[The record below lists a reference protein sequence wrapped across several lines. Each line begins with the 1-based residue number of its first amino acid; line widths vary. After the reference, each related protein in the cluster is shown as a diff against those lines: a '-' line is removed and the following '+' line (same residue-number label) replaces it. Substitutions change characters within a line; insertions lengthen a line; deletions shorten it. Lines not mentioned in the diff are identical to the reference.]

1 MKTLNWLIMSMFLLA
16 GCASLTPSFWYCRK
30 VGIVAGQERF
40 QSRLRGLVG
49 CCGGQLEDRAGI
61 GLGVISPGVE
71 QVHLT
76 VLLPT
81 GTSGIKARLLP
92 VEPRFHPR
100 IRGLDDGAVVKD
112 SLLHAIEMALDGVLR
127 LLRRRH
133 RVALESLQPAVD
145 PMELDPEFAAKA
157 VNMLAHV
164 SCSSSAACSVRRP
177 LGAREPLRPYGRY
190 GDGGTKSCAVTNSR
204 GSTVTAGAH
213 DVLLG
218 TTREIH
224 RIPD

>member
-1 MKTLNWLIMSMFLLA
+1 MNWLIMSMFLLA
-16 GCASLTPSFWYCRK
+16 GYARITPSFWNCRK

-61 GLGVISPGVE
+61 GLGVVSPVVE

-76 VLLPT
+76 GLLPT
-81 GTSGIKARLLP
+81 GTSVIEAGLLP

-100 IRGLDDGAVVKD
+100 IRCLDDGSVVKN
-112 SLLHAIEMALDGVLR
+112 SLLHAIEMALHSVLR

-133 RVALESLQPAVD
+133 GVALESLQPAVD
-145 PMELDPEFAAKA
+145 PMEFDPEFAAKA

-177 LGAREPLRPYGRY
+177 LGAREPLCPYGPY
-190 GDGGTKSCAVTNSR
+190 GDGATKSCAVTNSR
-204 GSTVTAGAH
+204 GSTVTACIEPFPPCRMGK
-213 DVLLG
+213 
-218 TTREIH
+218 
-224 RIPD
+224 